1 MTVKNYYADGEVHTR
16 IMTEEERE
24 VYRKRKEEE
33 RQKYPWRFRGRKPI
47 QEYMCYACEKR
58 TQYEAHKKRGRK

>member
-1 MTVKNYYADGEVHTR
+1 MMNDYADGEVHTR

-24 VYRKRKEEE
+24 VYRKRKAEE

-47 QEYMCYACEKR
+47 QEYMCYAYEKR